1 MIRRSLLAATALVAA
16 LTLSSCATFTS
27 HQNVASVNGAELTRD
42 EFSSMLESEL
52 GQTLLNTAPVDGFI
66 DGTSARSLLGAW
78 ISINAITQAGI
89 GAEVDEAQVE
99 QALTEEFGPSWTTAP
114 PVVQDLAVR
123 NAIIGQ
129 LLADGAVTSEDL
141 QAVVSDANATVD
153 SRYGWWDRETFTVQ
167 PLG

>member
-1 MIRRSLLAATALVAA
+1 MIRRPLLAATALVAA
-16 LTLSSCATFTS
+16 LALSSCATFTS

-42 EFSSMLESEL
+42 EFSTMLESQL
-52 GQTLLNTAPVDGFI
+52 GQTLLSSAPVNGAI
-66 DGTSARSLLGAW
+66 DGTSARTLLEAW
-78 ISINAITQAGI
+78 ISINAITQSGI
-89 GAEVDEAQVE
+89 GADVDTAEVETV
-99 QALTEEFGPSWTTAP
+99 LTQQYGAAWTDAP
-114 PVVQDLAVR
+114 PVMQDLAVH
-123 NAIIGQ
+123 NAIISQ